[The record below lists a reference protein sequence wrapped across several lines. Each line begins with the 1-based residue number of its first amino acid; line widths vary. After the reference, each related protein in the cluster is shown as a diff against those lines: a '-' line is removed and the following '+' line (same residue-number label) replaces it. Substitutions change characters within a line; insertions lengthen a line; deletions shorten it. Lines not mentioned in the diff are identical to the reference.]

1 MTGFQLIPLVFVA
14 VGALLAVLGVRNLR
28 ASNRFIRTAGEASGE
43 VTDVRTRAVG
53 HGSDSNLAHF
63 PVVRFQLP
71 DGRVVEAET
80 DTGVNFKRPRAGQP
94 VTVLYDPAD
103 PTHAR
108 IAGSVSGALRARL
121 PHRLRGGLR
130 PRRARVLRALPGV
143 RRRALMGGDAYT
155 VRRPRVGAIAP
166 LLILPVFLVATRALG
181 FPAVPPLFI
190 VLFLAFAA
198 YIAWQRT
205 LVLKVDAGG
214 VRLGRGS
221 SRLRP
226 PAAGGCRG
234 AVGRDPRAGAVHGH
248 GRSGDRPATAGRGA
262 DAERRARRSSTT
274 RSAPTTF
281 RRRCAPPPEAGP
293 GAPGPGPC
301 RRSAAARGW
310 STRPAD

>member
-108 IAGSVSGALRARL
+108 IAGSVSGGIVHGFLTVFGVVFALV
-121 PHRLRGGLR
+121 GL
-130 PRRARVLRALPGV
+130 AFFA
-143 RRRALMGGDAYT
+143 
-155 VRRPRVGAIAP
+155 
-166 LLILPVFLVATRALG
+166 
-181 FPAVPPLFI
+181 
-190 VLFLAFAA
+190 LFLAFG
-198 YIAWQRT
+198 
-205 LVLKVDAGG
+205 DA
-214 VRLGRGS
+214 L
-221 SRLRP
+221 
-226 PAAGGCRG
+226 
-234 AVGRDPRAGAVHGH
+234 
-248 GRSGDRPATAGRGA
+248 
-262 DAERRARRSSTT
+262 
-274 RSAPTTF
+274 
-281 RRRCAPPPEAGP
+281 
-293 GAPGPGPC
+293 
-301 RRSAAARGW
+301 
-310 STRPAD
+310 